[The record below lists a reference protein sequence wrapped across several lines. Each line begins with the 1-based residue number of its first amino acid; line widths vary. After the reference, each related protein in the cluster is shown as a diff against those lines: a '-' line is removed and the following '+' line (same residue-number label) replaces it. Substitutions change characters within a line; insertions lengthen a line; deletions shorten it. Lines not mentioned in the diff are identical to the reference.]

1 MLTFHTLLESIALE
15 AWLTDTG
22 GDVVDDG
29 AGGCPATGARA
40 GVDTLLGDAGQ
51 PGAAVRVLETLSL
64 TALAGG
70 GVSLEASPA
79 GAENLSGP
87 VLTAVRVGAAG

>member
-1 MLTFHTLLESIALE
+1 MSD
-15 AWLTDTG
+15 LTD
-22 GDVVDDG
+22 G
-29 AGGCPATGARA
+29 AHTTGARA

-70 GVSLEASPA
+70 GVSLESSPA

-87 VLTAVRVGAAG
+87 VLAAVRVGATG

>member
-29 AGGCPATGARA
+29 AGGSPATGARA
-40 GVDTLLGDAGQ
+40 GVNT
-51 PGAAVRVLETLSL
+51 GAS
-64 TALAGG
+64 
-70 GVSLEASPA
+70 
-79 GAENLSGP
+79 
-87 VLTAVRVGAAG
+87 